1 MSGGHGDDVARR
13 GRPDRDTT
21 FLAKARYNSLS
32 REGCWMTILPAH
44 YSIDGV
50 CAACRGAIK
59 SGDDRYRIGDREY
72 HAHCFDISLWF
83 PVVRVETME

>member
-1 MSGGHGDDVARR
+1 MR
-13 GRPDRDTT
+13 
-21 FLAKARYNSLS
+21 
-32 REGCWMTILPAH
+32 ILPAH

-50 CAACRGAIK
+50 CAACRSAIR

-83 PVVRVETME
+83 PVVRIETME